1 MGTRTPLPV
10 WIAMG
15 IAGAICWMAATL
27 PTQAHH
33 SFAMYDQTVQR
44 TMTGKLFRFI
54 LGANHSQFV
63 FDLLD
68 EDGNV
73 VLDGSGKPVQWNVET
88 GPVTSLARQ
97 GITVETFPIGTI
109 FTVTLMPLRD
119 GRNGGALRG
128 DLILCGM
135 TLPEGGCT
143 PETGQVF

>member
-1 MGTRTPLPV
+1 MKKLGFESWAPALAGILLLGVMTLPV
-10 WIAMG
+10 Y
-15 IAGAICWMAATL
+15 
-27 PTQAHH
+27 AHH

-44 TMTGKLFRFI
+44 TMTGKLYRFI

-68 EDGNV
+68 EDGNT
-73 VLDGSGKPVQWNVET
+73 VLEENGDPVRWNVET

-97 GITVETFPIGTI
+97 GITVDSFPIGTV
-109 FTVTLMPLRD
+109 FTVTLMPLRN

-128 DLILCGM
+128 DLILCGE

-143 PETGQVF
+143 PETGTVY